1 MRRTPLILLLPLA
14 LGLFCLLGTKASGH
28 ETVKHAV
35 QIASVESTSPKSD
48 PAPGTASEI
57 QGYGQRE
64 RWNPEL
70 SEFAGGHHGDE
81 VIFIGA
87 GCGCLLI
94 AVLVL
99 VILL

>member
-1 MRRTPLILLLPLA
+1 MKRTTLFLLLPLA
-14 LGLFCLLGTKASGH
+14 LGLLCLLGTKVAGH
-28 ETVKHAV
+28 KTVTQAV
-35 QIASVESTSPKSD
+35 AIASVESTSPKSD
-48 PAPGTASEI
+48 PAPATPSELH
-57 QGYGQRE
+57 GYGQRE

-70 SEFAGGHHGDE
+70 TQFAGGHHGDE